1 MDLFFLLPKSVQTG
15 LFHIDEATF
24 LKMKRF
30 IDQIDITRDPIR
42 NGVSY
47 KLQKLSKFCLNLIPG
62 NKYHYFT
69 EISPGPW
76 PSAPSSQTKY
86 VSIWKS

>member
-42 NGVSY
+42 NGF
-47 KLQKLSKFCLNLIPG
+47 KKW
-62 NKYHYFT
+62 
-69 EISPGPW
+69 PW
-76 PSAPSSQTKY
+76 PSAPPRK
-86 VSIWKS
+86 